1 METLNNLAVT
11 YVAAGKYSD
20 AEGLYKRAL
29 AITEKLLGTNINV
42 AQICYKLADVYRAQ
56 NKYGEAEGIYKR
68 ALAITE
74 QTLGANHRDM
84 TYPLNG
90 LANLYRIQGRSGEAE
105 VLLKRAST
113 LPN

>member
-1 METLNNLAVT
+1 M
-11 YVAAGKYSD
+11 
-20 AEGLYKRAL
+20 
-29 AITEKLLGTNINV
+29 

-56 NKYGEAEGIYKR
+56 NKYGEAEGLYKR